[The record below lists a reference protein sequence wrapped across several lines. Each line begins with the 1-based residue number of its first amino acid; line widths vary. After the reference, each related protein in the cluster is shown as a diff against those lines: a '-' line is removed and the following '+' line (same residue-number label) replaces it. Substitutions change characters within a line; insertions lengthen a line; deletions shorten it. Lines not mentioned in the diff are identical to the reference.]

1 MLLKLVIFDL
11 SKHFAFISKQMEK
24 NLWIFFVGSLRI
36 RPYFCVKG
44 SYSRWFRVMTSWF
57 QQEYMVYFQ
66 TSLKLVF
73 AYLTVQ
79 IIGSK
84 LVLYMYV
91 LFSFSYEIISLQKLG
106 DVFILLV
113 NIISSSRLCSIK
125 DFLLQIVKNATYI
138 NTEEFK
144 WKSVL
149 MY

>member
-11 SKHFAFISKQMEK
+11 SKHFAFISKRTEK

-106 DVFILLV
+106 DVFILHI
-113 NIISSSRLCSIK
+113 IISSSRLCSIK

>member
-11 SKHFAFISKQMEK
+11 SKHFAFISKRMEK